1 MRNSWAVRYRLN
13 AGQPTG
19 AMAELCKKLPERYNR
34 LKARAA
40 LAQRTVEA
48 LKA

>member
-1 MRNSWAVRYRLN
+1 
-13 AGQPTG
+13 
-19 AMAELCKKLPERYNR
+19 MADMCTKLPERFGK
-34 LKARAA
+34 LKARAE